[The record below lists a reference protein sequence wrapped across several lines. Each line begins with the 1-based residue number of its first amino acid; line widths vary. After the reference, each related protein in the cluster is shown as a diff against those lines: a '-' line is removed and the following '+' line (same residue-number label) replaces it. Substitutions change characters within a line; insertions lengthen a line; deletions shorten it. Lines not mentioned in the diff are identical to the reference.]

1 MKDLKNMKLM
11 IDTNIVLD
19 VLLKREPFFE
29 SSFKILELSERNDIC
44 EYISATSLTDIYYLA
59 NKQLHNKTLV
69 LELINNLLKIVH
81 IAGVNEQE
89 IRLALNLGWK
99 DFEDAVQ
106 YSSAK
111 SVEADCIITRNPNDY
126 IDSQITVYNPDQALN
141 IL

>member
-1 MKDLKNMKLM
+1 MILM

-19 VLLKREPFFE
+19 VLLKREPFYE
-29 SSFKILELSERNDIC
+29 SSYKILELTEKDNIS
-44 EYISATSLTDIYYLA
+44 EYISATSLTDIYYIA
-59 NKQLHNKTLV
+59 NRQLHNKTLV

-89 IRLALNLGWK
+89 IISALKLGWK

-111 SVEADCIITRNPNDY
+111 TINANYIVTRNTSDY
-126 IDSQITVYNPDQALN
+126 IDSNIPVYTPEQALSN
-141 IL
+141 L

>member
-19 VLLKREPFFE
+19 VLLKREPFYKT
-29 SSFKILELSERNDIC
+29 SFKILELTEKNDIY

-89 IRLALNLGWK
+89 IILALNLGWK

-111 SVEADCIITRNPNDY
+111 SIEADCIITRNPNDY
-126 IDSQITVYNPDQALN
+126 IDSQIPVYNPEQALN